1 MHDRYLQLFKEV
13 DEEDNGSMDFPE
25 FLLMMRKSAAV
36 FRGRKSCSVKFSDSG
51 EFQSS

>member
-25 FLLMMRKSAAV
+25 FLLMMRKSAAQPPCALRTV
-36 FRGRKSCSVKFSDSG
+36 SESTPPIHT
-51 EFQSS
+51 